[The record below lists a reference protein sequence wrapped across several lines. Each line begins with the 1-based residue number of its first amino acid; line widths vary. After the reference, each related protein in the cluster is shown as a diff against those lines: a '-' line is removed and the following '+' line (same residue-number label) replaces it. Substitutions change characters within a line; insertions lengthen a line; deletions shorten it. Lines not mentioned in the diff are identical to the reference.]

1 MGQSDTGSTRRRF
14 LKATGGVATGLA
26 VAGCA
31 GDSEDPTE
39 SGTSGSGMDDTET
52 EGDGDSSDDGGGGGA
67 TQLQLIN
74 ATMSSLDPV
83 QASDTAS
90 SEVTTQ
96 IFDGLLNWVDGGVP
110 VESRL
115 ATDYSISD
123 DFLTY
128 TFELKEGVTYH
139 NGDEVTAQDVVYSWE
154 RLAASPN
161 SQAPSDI
168 LSAVNV
174 EHDENDD
181 GSYVSGSMQMEAVD
195 DYTFECTL
203 AAPFASAT
211 QVMANNQFALMPE
224 GIVGDIEGYDGEMD
238 QGTFASDNPIGA
250 GPFTFEQWE
259 SGTEAEVSAYGDYHG
274 SGPEVDGIHWQI
286 IADPSARF
294 NYAMNQNADMFAI
307 PTSQFNSS
315 NLTIDRTDDKGRQR
329 GSYSARNGETLS
341 VVGVPTL
348 NYNYIGFNM
357 PEVPKAVRQAMAYA
371 LNQHNVAEQVFK
383 NRAVPAYHTMS
394 PSIFPDGAGAY
405 EQHASENYP
414 YGYNQT
420 DIESAR
426 QVMEEAGYSSSDPYE
441 LSWLQYQ
448 SPTWLSVAQTLRD
461 KLSSAHI
468 DMQIEQAPFSTLLER
483 VRNLNVEAFTLAWIV
498 PWAAPDAF
506 VKHLDPARSDPTSGP
521 AEMFVDWPNDTEAA
535 QKAIDAWGTIED
547 NPLANDEDTQAR
559 NQAAIDMEEANWTD
573 VANLPVFHSIE
584 QRFHYDNVEVDPFGV
599 GGSYKQKHDSTT
611 VDRS

>member
-1 MGQSDTGSTRRRF
+1 MGHDDRGASRRTF
-14 LKATGGVATGLA
+14 LKTTGTVATGAAL
-26 VAGCA
+26 AGCTG
-31 GDSEDPTE
+31 GDEPTE
-39 SGTSGSGMDDTET
+39 GTNTTSAGGGMDDTDT
-52 EGDGDSSDDGGGGGA
+52 DTGTDGGGSGGSNE
-67 TQLQLIN
+67 LQLIN

-96 IFDGLLNWVDGGVP
+96 IFDGLMNWVDGGIP

-115 ATDYSISD
+115 ATDYSVSD

-139 NGDEVTAQDVVYSWE
+139 NGDEVTAQDVVFAWE

-161 SQAPSDI
+161 SQAPADI

-174 EHDENDD
+174 AHEETED
-181 GSYVSGSMQMEAVD
+181 GSYVPGTMEMEAVD

-211 QVMANNQFALMPE
+211 QVMANNQFAIYPE

-250 GPFTFEQWE
+250 GPFEFESWQ
-259 SGTEAEVSAYGDYHG
+259 SGTEAVVSAYDDYHG

-294 NYAMNQNADMFAI
+294 NYAMNENADMFAI
-307 PTSQFNSS
+307 PTSQFNSD
-315 NLTIDRTDDKGRQR
+315 NYTVDRTDEKGRQR
-329 GSYSARNGETLS
+329 GTYEARNGESLNA
-341 VVGVPTL
+341 VGVPTL
-348 NYNYIGFNM
+348 NYNYVGFNM

-371 LNQHNVAEQVFK
+371 MNQETIAQQVFK
-383 NRAVPAYHTMS
+383 DRAAPAYHTMS
-394 PSIFPDGAGAY
+394 PTVYPGGSEAY
-405 EQHASENYP
+405 NQHAEESYP

-420 DIESAR
+420 DLESAR
-426 QVMEEAGYSSSDPYE
+426 QVMEDAGYGPNNRYE
-441 LSWLQYQ
+441 LEWLQYQ
-448 SPTWLSVAQTLRD
+448 SSTWLSVANTLRD
-461 KLSSAHI
+461 KLTNAHI

-483 VRNLNVEAFTLAWIV
+483 VRALNVEAFTLAWIV

-506 VKHLDPARSDPTSGP
+506 VKHLDPARSDPTEGA

-535 QKAIDAWGTIED
+535 QNAIDAWQRIVD
-547 NPLANDEDTQAR
+547 NPLANDEETQIR
-559 NQAAIDMEEANWTD
+559 NEAAITMEEANWED
-573 VANLPVFHSIE
+573 VANLPVFHEIE
-584 QRFHYDNVEVDPFGV
+584 QRFHYDHVDVDPFGS
-599 GGSYKQKHDSTT
+599 GGSYKQKHDSTSLN
-611 VDRS
+611 R

>member
-1 MGQSDTGSTRRRF
+1 MGHNDRGASRRTF
-14 LKATGGVATGLA
+14 LKTTGTVATGAAL
-26 VAGCA
+26 AGCTGG
-31 GDSEDPTE
+31 GDEPAETDATDTD
-39 SGTSGSGMDDTET
+39 GGGMDDTDTDT
-52 EGDGDSSDDGGGGGA
+52 ESGGGGGA
-67 TQLQLIN
+67 GNELQLIN

-96 IFDGLLNWVDGGVP
+96 IFDGLMNWVDGGIP

-115 ATDYSISD
+115 ATDYSVSD

-139 NGDEVTAQDVVYSWE
+139 NGDEVTAQDVVFAWE

-161 SQAPSDI
+161 SQAPADI
-168 LSAVNV
+168 LSALNIVH
-174 EHDENDD
+174 EETED
-181 GSYVSGSMQMEAVD
+181 GSYVAGTLDMEAVD
-195 DYTFECTL
+195 DYTFEFTL

-211 QVMANNQFALMPE
+211 QVMANNQFAVYPE

-250 GPFTFEQWE
+250 GPFEFESWQ
-259 SGTEAEVSAYGDYHG
+259 SGTEAVVSAYDDYHG

-294 NYAMNQNADMFAI
+294 NYAMNENADMFAI
-307 PTSQFNSS
+307 PTSQFNSDS
-315 NLTIDRTDDKGRQR
+315 YTIDRTDEKGRQR
-329 GSYSARNGETLS
+329 GSYEARNGETLNA
-341 VVGVPTL
+341 VGVPTL
-348 NYNYIGFNM
+348 NYSYVGFNM

-371 LNQHNVAEQVFK
+371 MNQETIAQQVFK
-383 NRAVPAYHTMS
+383 NRAAPAYHSMS
-394 PSIFPDGAGAY
+394 PNIYPGGAEAY
-405 EQHASENYP
+405 NQHAEESYP

-420 DIESAR
+420 DLEGAR
-426 QVMEEAGYSSSDPYE
+426 QVMEEAGYGPNNRYE
-441 LSWLQYQ
+441 LEWLQYQ
-448 SPTWLSVAQTLRD
+448 SSTWLSVANTLRD
-461 KLSSAHI
+461 KLTNAHI

-483 VRNLNVEAFTLAWIV
+483 VRALNVEAFTLAWNV

-535 QKAIDAWGTIED
+535 QNAIEAWQTIQD
-547 NPLANDEDTQAR
+547 NPLANEEDTQAR
-559 NQAAIDMEEANWTD
+559 NEAAITMEEANWED
-573 VANLPVFHSIE
+573 VANLPVFHEIE
-584 QRFHYDNVEVDPFGV
+584 QRFHYDHVDVDPFGT
-599 GGSYKQKHDSTT
+599 GGSYRQKHDSTSLS
-611 VDRS
+611 R